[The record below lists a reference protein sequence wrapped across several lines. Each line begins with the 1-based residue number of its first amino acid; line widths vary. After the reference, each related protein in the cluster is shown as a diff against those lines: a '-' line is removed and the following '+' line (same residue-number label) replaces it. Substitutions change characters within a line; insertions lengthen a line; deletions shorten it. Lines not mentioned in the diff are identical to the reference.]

1 MHGEGPDLQYLKN
14 KYSNHSN
21 IIFTGKYNYNDI
33 SKFYVDSDFVWA
45 AYPSKDYNVKYAI
58 SNKFHESI
66 QYLTPCIYAEETML
80 GDYVK
85 EKNIGLTVDPYN
97 TYKISSLLDKIINPQ
112 MAFEIKRNLNSMKAT
127 ETLWNEEVKGL
138 INAISKF

>member
-1 MHGEGPDLQYLKN
+1 
-14 KYSNHSN
+14 
-21 IIFTGKYNYNDI
+21 
-33 SKFYVDSDFVWA
+33 
-45 AYPSKDYNVKYAI
+45 
-58 SNKFHESI
+58 
-66 QYLTPCIYAEETML
+66 ML